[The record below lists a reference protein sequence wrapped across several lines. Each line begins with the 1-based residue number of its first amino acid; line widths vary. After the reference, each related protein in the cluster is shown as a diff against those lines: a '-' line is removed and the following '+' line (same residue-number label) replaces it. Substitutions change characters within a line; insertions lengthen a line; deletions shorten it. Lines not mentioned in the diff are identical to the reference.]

1 VTLRPAAAAPSGDLH
16 RSTGRAV
23 ATAALLLA
31 LLAAAAVPTR
41 LPAAEA
47 GERTAEARTAVGGT
61 PWAALTTAQK
71 AALAPLQNEWP
82 TIDASG
88 RDKWLE
94 LAARFPSMSAAE
106 RQRVQERMA
115 EWSRLSPKQRAQ
127 ARLQFQEARQL
138 SPVDRQARWEAYQA
152 LPEEERRQL
161 LDRARPALDNPAAVS
176 GTRLRNEPAA
186 DSKRN
191 IVEPQRSPTAKP
203 VAPTVVQA
211 RPGAST
217 TLMSSPPSP
226 PAHTQAGLPKIV
238 AIEGFVD
245 PATLLPKVGPQGA
258 AAQPTSVSPPDA
270 RR

>member
-1 VTLRPAAAAPSGDLH
+1 LGDPHHGAVRHAAAAI
-16 RSTGRAV
+16 
-23 ATAALLLA
+23 ALVLA
-31 LLAAAAVPTR
+31 LLAAAAPTR
-41 LPAAEA
+41 LSAAEPGDGKGDTRA
-47 GERTAEARTAVGGT
+47 MAGGT
-61 PWAALTTAQK
+61 PWASLSAAQK
-71 AALAPLQNEWP
+71 SALAPLQREWP
-82 TIDASG
+82 TIDSSG

-138 SPVDRQARWEAYQA
+138 SPVDRQAKWEAYQA

-161 LDRARPALDNPAAVS
+161 LDRARPALSNPAAVGGS
-176 GTRLRNEPAA
+176 RQRNEAAA

-217 TLMSSPPSP
+217 TLMSSTAAP
-226 PAHTQAGLPKIV
+226 PAHNQAGLPKIV

-258 AAQPTSVSPPDA
+258 AAQPTSVSSTDA

>member
-1 VTLRPAAAAPSGDLH
+1 MPRPAAAASGDLH
-16 RSTGRAV
+16 RGAGRHAVSAV
-23 ATAALLLA
+23 ALVLA
-31 LLAAAAVPTR
+31 LLSAAVPTR
-41 LPAAEA
+41 LSAAGPGDTQA
-47 GERTAEARTAVGGT
+47 DARAATGGT
-61 PWAALTTAQK
+61 PWSALSAAQK
-71 AALAPLQNEWP
+71 SALAPLQREWP
-82 TIDASG
+82 TIDSSG

-94 LAARFPSMSAAE
+94 LAARFPSMSATE

-138 SPVDRQARWEAYQA
+138 SPVDRQAKWEAYQA

-161 LDRARPALDNPAAVS
+161 LDRARPALSNPAAVS
-176 GTRLRNEPAA
+176 GARQLNDPSS

-217 TLMSSPPSP
+217 TLMSSTAAP
-226 PAHTQAGLPKIV
+226 PAHNQAGLPKIV

>member
-1 VTLRPAAAAPSGDLH
+1 MPRAAAANAGPLQRGA
-16 RSTGRAV
+16 GRRAL
-23 ATAALLLA
+23 AAAAMLLA
-31 LLAAAAVPTR
+31 LLGAGLPTH
-41 LPAAEA
+41 LTAAEA
-47 GERTAEARTAVGGT
+47 GNGKAEPRAAVGGT
-61 PWAALTTAQK
+61 PWSSLSPAQK
-71 AALAPLQNEWP
+71 AALAPLQRDWP
-82 TIDASG
+82 TIEASG

-94 LAARFPSMSAAE
+94 LAARFPAMSAAE

-138 SPVDRQARWEAYQA
+138 SPVDRQAKWEAYQA

-161 LDRARPALDNPAAVS
+161 LDRARPALSNPAAVG
-176 GTRLRNEPAA
+176 GTRQRNDAA
-186 DSKRN
+186 TDSKRN

-217 TLMSSPPSP
+217 TLMSTTALP
-226 PAHTQAGLPKIV
+226 PAHAQAGLPKIV

-245 PATLLPKVGPQGA
+245 RATLLPKVGPQGA
-258 AAQPTSVSPPDA
+258 AAQPPSVSPPDA